1 MHAYLYSVPPCMW
14 KAIYEWK
21 ICLETC
27 SSSKYCPFSFAY
39 ITGYPC
45 CLVHVVIRSL
55 TGSPVS
61 SSRTAH
67 RSSVLA
73 FEYAYF
79 FMYEAKAFW
88 KSKDFWKLKLEQAEN
103 YIVGNRARW
112 RKNHKC
118 NRNSH
123 IFNCTKHQSS
133 SYYGTVKSNNYNHL
147 WYFWFQIPY
156 VKTQCIRVAAETS
169 CIACL
174 RMKKKTIH
182 TRVQKWWYTIAA
194 CQSSQRWK

>member
-1 MHAYLYSVPPCMW
+1 
-14 KAIYEWK
+14 
-21 ICLETC
+21 
-27 SSSKYCPFSFAY
+27 
-39 ITGYPC
+39 
-45 CLVHVVIRSL
+45 
-55 TGSPVS
+55 
-61 SSRTAH
+61 
-67 RSSVLA
+67 
-73 FEYAYF
+73 
-79 FMYEAKAFW
+79 MYEAKAFW

-174 RMKKKTIH
+174 RMKKKLYIQGFRSGGIQSQH
-182 TRVQKWWYTIAA
+182 ARAA
-194 CQSSQRWK
+194 SAGNRMLEHWSKQESNIFFKKKHYLTWNRSAPR